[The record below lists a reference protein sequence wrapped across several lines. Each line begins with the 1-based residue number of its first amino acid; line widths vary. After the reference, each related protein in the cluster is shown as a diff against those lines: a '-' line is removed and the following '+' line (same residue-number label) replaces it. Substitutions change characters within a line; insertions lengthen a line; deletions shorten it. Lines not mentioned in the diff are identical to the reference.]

1 MKAEVKAKQE
11 VEQQEAEVKPEEPEA
26 RAVPRKRGRESLEEA
41 DEEEAEEEEFTPKRV
56 AKPKR
61 MDTDRRAGTPLTGLT
76 WIPGRPFVFKPR
88 RSSLAPPRPA
98 TEEVACK
105 PRGAERRAALLTGGI
120 PDVALACI
128 QAAEDEC
135 DGGGMVAAGV
145 RARPGR

>member
-76 WIPGRPFVFKPR
+76 WIPGRPFVFKPQEVQLGTTPACNRGGCLQATRGRAQGRAFDR
-88 RSSLAPPRPA
+88 RHP
-98 TEEVACK
+98 
-105 PRGAERRAALLTGGI
+105 
-120 PDVALACI
+120 
-128 QAAEDEC
+128 
-135 DGGGMVAAGV
+135 
-145 RARPGR
+145 